1 LFVSSRPKSLLAI
14 DLGRVGGAKIVPN
27 KKKSFGMVFAV
38 EKKYIFM
45 VDKLKIYVYNVDITN
60 NTY

>member
-1 LFVSSRPKSLLAI
+1 MI
-14 DLGRVGGAKIVPN
+14 
-27 KKKSFGMVFAV
+27 FAV